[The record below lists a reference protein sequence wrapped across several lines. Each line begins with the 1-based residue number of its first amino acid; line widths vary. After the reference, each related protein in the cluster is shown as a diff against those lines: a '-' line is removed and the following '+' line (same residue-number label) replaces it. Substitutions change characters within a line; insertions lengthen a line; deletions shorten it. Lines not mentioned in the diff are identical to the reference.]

1 MDKSNVCIV
10 GLGLLGGSYAMALSR
25 KGHTVTAIDRDPAAI
40 AYGLDRGLIQKGA
53 TADYAPLLQAAG
65 LVVLCLY
72 PHSILPWLSENQDL
86 LSPGCLLT
94 DVCGVKG
101 GIVAEA
107 QALLRRDV
115 EFVPAHPMAGRER
128 LGVQNAD
135 CAIFA
140 PANFIITPTPANTPA
155 AIARIEALAW
165 ELGFARVVRLS
176 PKEHDAIIG
185 YVSQLTHA
193 IAVSL
198 MLAND
203 DPRLPL
209 FTGDSFR
216 DLTRI
221 ARIDETLWSELFLHN
236 RDALLQQID
245 RFSAALA
252 QLREQV
258 AAENEAGLKAMF
270 RISSQRRSWLN
281 QPQQPGSR

>member
-1 MDKSNVCIV
+1 MNKSNVCIV

-53 TADYAPLLQAAG
+53 TADYAPLLQAAS

-72 PHSILPWLSENQDL
+72 PHSILPWLAENQDL

-101 GIVAEA
+101 GIVEEA

-140 PANFIITPTPANTPA
+140 PANFIICLLYT
-155 AIARIEALAW
+155 
-165 ELGFARVVRLS
+165 S
-176 PKEHDAIIG
+176 P
-185 YVSQLTHA
+185 S
-193 IAVSL
+193 
-198 MLAND
+198 
-203 DPRLPL
+203 PR
-209 FTGDSFR
+209 DCS
-216 DLTRI
+216 
-221 ARIDETLWSELFLHN
+221 
-236 RDALLQQID
+236 
-245 RFSAALA
+245 
-252 QLREQV
+252 
-258 AAENEAGLKAMF
+258 
-270 RISSQRRSWLN
+270 
-281 QPQQPGSR
+281 